1 MTVVGFAV
9 HEAEAEQ
16 GRACAICQTL
26 IARGEP
32 VGACPG
38 CEAPYHADCWQENG
52 GCGSYGCALSP
63 SVAKDDGPQ
72 EGSSYWGQE
81 DKACPACGKRIRL
94 AALRCRHCGHILPS
108 RAPDAT
114 RAGPPPTGRAA
125 LILFV
130 LGLVPF
136 SAPLALVVG
145 GPLLLLLRRRVRRWP
160 ATRRAMAVTGVIAS
174 AVVTLLLVVAVLLFR
189 SSTGGD

>member
-1 MTVVGFAV
+1 MIATGAAV

-16 GRACAICQTL
+16 GRACAICQTP
-26 IARGEP
+26 IARGELI
-32 VGACPG
+32 VACPS

-63 SVAKDDGPQ
+63 SQVKEDGPQ

-114 RAGPPPTGRAA
+114 RARPPSTGAAA
-125 LILFV
+125 LVLFV
-130 LGLVPF
+130 LGLLPC

-145 GPLLLLLRRRVRRWP
+145 GPLLFFGWGRARRWP
-160 ATRRAMAVTGVIAS
+160 ATRRAMAVTGVIAA
-174 AVVTLLLVVAVLLFR
+174 AVVTLLLVVAVLFFR
-189 SSTGGD
+189 SAPGGD